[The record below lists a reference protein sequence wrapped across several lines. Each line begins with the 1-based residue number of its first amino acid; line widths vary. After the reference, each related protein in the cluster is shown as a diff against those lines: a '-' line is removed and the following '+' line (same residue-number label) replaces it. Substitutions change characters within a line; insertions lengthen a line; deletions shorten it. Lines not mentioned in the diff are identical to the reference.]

1 VVGFGGDRR
10 GCGEVRAIG
19 EIFGEYRQAR
29 IEGELTD
36 GLV

>member
-10 GCGEVRAIG
+10 GYDDVGAIG
-19 EIFGEYRQAR
+19 EIFGEYRQAL
-29 IEGELTD
+29 IEGVLTD

>member
-10 GCGEVRAIG
+10 GYDDVGAIG
-19 EIFGEYRQAR
+19 EIFGEYRQAFV
-29 IEGELTD
+29 EGDLTD